1 KSKKRS
7 NESDTNVYELT
18 KMATPISIKK
28 QRKTYTGEQNCVKV
42 DLKKHS
48 ALKNY
53 CTLIFGLQLHHVE
66 ESVVNCEI
74 FIQVGWDGNH
84 SINTISTPRIRIN
97 PAFAAFK
104 EHPNKQFNSIES
116 TLWSLCDKSV
126 ICSWEI
132 SLSTFIRWIYHKGKN
147 YFDIDNLTVISVI
160 LAIILYRHTP
170 CRSVGSSPSESH
182 VKIELWA
189 KLFLAIFALYNL
201 KFLPTWELQ
210 HLISENAG
218 RVHKDNVVV
227 VTEAVHEFNKILSLV
242 HYPTEDEINNIWLHT
257 ALIYINE
264 EILTLNLNNIDVE
277 NNVGNALR
285 LATYLR
291 ETVCASGDIIRSLL
305 NREPIKF
312 DYDLRAVLPKLP
324 REAVKPREFKTKFTP
339 QDKRKL
345 YSIYT
350 IFDVSEVG
358 EYDTF

>member
-1 KSKKRS
+1 
-7 NESDTNVYELT
+7 
-18 KMATPISIKK
+18 M
-28 QRKTYTGEQNCVKV
+28 
-42 DLKKHS
+42 LKW
-48 ALKNY
+48 
-53 CTLIFGLQLHHVE
+53 
-66 ESVVNCEI
+66 SVVNCEI
-74 FIQVGWDGNH
+74 FIQAGWDGNH

-97 PAFAAFK
+97 PASAAFK
-104 EHPNKQFNSIES
+104 EHPNKQFSSIES
-116 TLWSLCDKSV
+116 TLWSLCDKGV

-147 YFDIDNLTVISVI
+147 YYDIDNLTVISVI
-160 LAIILYRHTP
+160 LAVILYRHTP
-170 CRSVGSSPSESH
+170 CRGVGSSPSESH

-189 KLFLAIFALYNL
+189 KLFSAIFALHNL

-210 HLISENAG
+210 HLISGNAG
-218 RVHKDNVVV
+218 RGSSRSDFAAVTNNQDDQQFAFFLVEFENGGFEVHKDNVVV
-227 VTEAVHEFNKILSLV
+227 VAEAVHEFNRILSLV
-242 HYPTEDEINNIWLHT
+242 HYPTEDEINNMCLHTGLVNGTTIHLSTLRPVYDQKRT

-277 NNVGNALR
+277 NNIGNALR

-291 ETVCASGDIIRSLL
+291 ETVCASGDIIGSLL

-312 DYDLRAVLPKLP
+312 DYDLRAALPKLP

-350 IFDVSEVG
+350 ISDVSEVG